1 MKKCGNCDSVVKT
14 VWGKGYRFEENIPQ
28 NNTQIK
34 GNDVVGVDKFDVSFY
49 GSLLCGRRMVRLLF

>member
-28 NNTQIK
+28 NNT
-34 GNDVVGVDKFDVSFY
+34 
-49 GSLLCGRRMVRLLF
+49 